1 MDSNHRS
8 RGQKRRA
15 GPISRP
21 AEGDD
26 QESAAS
32 TSHRSRSSKSSLQ
45 HPDIVQA
52 FVVGIPEI
60 VAAAVELRGTAA
72 TDPLARRDLPERRGA
87 APGDRGSCAAVRKAS
102 RVGTL

>member
-8 RGQKRRA
+8 RGQEGRP

-26 QESAAS
+26 QESACVNVAPLEVEQVL
-32 TSHRSRSSKSSLQ
+32 LQ

-60 VAAAVELRGTAA
+60 VAAAVELRGRAA

-102 RVGTL
+102 RAGTL

>member
-1 MDSNHRS
+1 MIKIGGVNVAPLEVE
-8 RGQKRRA
+8 QLL
-15 GPISRP
+15 
-21 AEGDD
+21 
-26 QESAAS
+26 
-32 TSHRSRSSKSSLQ
+32 LQ

-60 VAAAVELRGTAA
+60 VAAAVELRGRAA

-102 RVGTL
+102 RAGTLWLTSRSRQKATIAAGSPPDR